1 MRNKAVPLF
10 EMKPSD
16 FRRMV
21 LKSLH
26 SGTIT
31 GDEAKAVIRDGQKE
45 FGIFLFQ
52 DDMTGEDYLK
62 KSGLEKMGFF
72 GGIILEG
79 TGEYFLKVG

>member
-1 MRNKAVPLF
+1 MKNKDIPIS

-26 SGTIT
+26 SEAIT
-31 GDEAKAVIRDGQKE
+31 KDEAKALIRNSQNQ

-52 DDMTGEDYLK
+52 DDLTDEDYLK

-72 GGIILEG
+72 AGIIFEG
-79 TGEYFLKVG
+79 TGKYFSQVE

>member
-1 MRNKAVPLF
+1 MKTKAVPIF
-10 EMKPSD
+10 EIRPSD

-26 SGTIT
+26 SGAIT
-31 GDEAKAVIRDGQKE
+31 RDEAKALIREGQKD

-52 DDMTGEDYLK
+52 DDLTDADYLK

-79 TGEYFLKVG
+79 TGEYFLEVG

>member
-1 MRNKAVPLF
+1 MKTKAVPIF

-26 SGTIT
+26 SGAIT
-31 GDEAKAVIRDGQKE
+31 RDEAKILIREGQKD
-45 FGIFLFQ
+45 FGIFLFR

-79 TGEYFLKVG
+79 TGEYFLEVG

>member
-1 MRNKAVPLF
+1 MKTKAVPIF

-26 SGTIT
+26 SGAIT
-31 GDEAKAVIRDGQKE
+31 RDEAKVLIREGQKD

-52 DDMTGEDYLK
+52 DEMTDKDYLK

-79 TGEYFLKVG
+79 KGDYFLEVG

>member
-1 MRNKAVPLF
+1 MRNKAVPIF
-10 EMKPSD
+10 EMRPSD

-26 SGTIT
+26 FGTIT
-31 GDEAKAVIRDGQKE
+31 RDEAKALIREGQKD

-52 DDMTGEDYLK
+52 EAMTDEDYLK

-79 TGEYFLKVG
+79 TEKIF

>member
-1 MRNKAVPLF
+1 MKTKAVPIF
-10 EMKPSD
+10 EMRPSD

-26 SGTIT
+26 FGAIT
-31 GDEAKAVIRDGQKE
+31 RDEAKALIREGQKD

-52 DDMTGEDYLK
+52 DDLTDEDYLK

-79 TGEYFLKVG
+79 TGEYFLEVG